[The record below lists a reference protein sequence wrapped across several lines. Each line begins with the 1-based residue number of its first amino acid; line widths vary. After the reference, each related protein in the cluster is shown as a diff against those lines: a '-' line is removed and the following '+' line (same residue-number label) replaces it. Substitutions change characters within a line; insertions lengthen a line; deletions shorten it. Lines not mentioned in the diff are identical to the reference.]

1 MLYLVD
7 IGVLISSHELKITI
21 DRTVVIEKV

>member
-7 IGVLISSHELKITI
+7 IGVLTFSHELKITI